1 MKVITSAL
9 MMSGFLGLFCGQAYA
24 AADRVGGSGTTVN
37 VTISDETLWTTLR
50 SVTHTVT
57 GAGANDCMVVAS
69 ADVQHPGVGAAIP
82 VGVEQT
88 YHLTITR
95 NVTTSSKNTSCSR
108 QVGFVQNSS
117 VNDINS
123 SPVATNC
130 SFTGLTTTNGIGGGP
145 THTFHFLGIKDVAA
159 TVDTPV
165 LDSRIDFV
173 CVDRD

>member
-9 MMSGFLGLFCGQAYA
+9 MLSGLLGLFCGQAYA
-24 AADRVGGSGTTVN
+24 AVDRVGDSGITVN
-37 VTISDETLWTTLR
+37 VTISNETLWTTLH
-50 SVTHTVT
+50 SVSHTVT

-95 NVTTSSKNTSCSR
+95 NATTSSKNTSCSR
-108 QVGFVQNSS
+108 QLGFVQNSG

-123 SPVATNC
+123 SQVATNC
-130 SFTGLTTTNGIGGGP
+130 SFTGLTTTNGSSNLPG
-145 THTFHFLGIKDVAA
+145 
-159 TVDTPV
+159 
-165 LDSRIDFV
+165 
-173 CVDRD
+173 

>member
-1 MKVITSAL
+1 MKAMTSIL
-9 MMSGFLGLFCGQAYA
+9 MLLGLLGLFSVQAYA
-24 AADRVGGSGTTVN
+24 TSDRVGGSGTTTN

-50 SVTHTVT
+50 SVNHTVT
-57 GAGANDCMVVAS
+57 GAGFNDCMLVAS
-69 ADVQHPGVGAAIP
+69 ADVEHPGVGAAIP

-88 YHLTITR
+88 YHFTITR

-108 QVGFVQNSS
+108 QLGFVQNSG
-117 VNDINS
+117 VNDVNS

-145 THTFHFLGIKDVAA
+145 THTFHFLGIKNIAA

-165 LDSRIDFV
+165 LDSRIEFV

>member
-1 MKVITSAL
+1 MKTITYAL
-9 MMSGFLGLFCGQAYA
+9 MMSGLLGLFCGQAYA

-50 SVTHTVT
+50 SVSHTVT
-57 GAGANDCMVVAS
+57 GAGTNDCMVVAS

-159 TVDTPV
+159 TIDTPV